1 MASFSTR
8 TKFVVTT
15 LSLTTLMVSYTQPA
29 QALQVKYGAKCSKSG
44 KISTIASGKLICT
57 KVGSKLLWKKYTKIS
72 SETKVNTKL
81 NPLTSN
87 PIKAEPTLNVVVE
100 SAPSSAPSSRTST
113 LPILDKPIAL
123 IASSNSTTNPAPGRF
138 CLDQFNRVSFNNEV
152 LICLNGVWARQLGL
166 RLNTKTS
173 TYAQVNSKLIK
184 SEKDIETALLK
195 DWANWRNKKVLDLE
209 PSMDVILQAGYSQD
223 WAEVTKS
230 TINYT
235 SSVLNANSLKLVQ
248 KPHWVY
254 TESEEERAQE
264 YNTFMKNSSCKTNYV
279 PNSTSFITMYCATAD
294 IGSGGVRI
302 GKPNQSMVN
311 GYKLTPR
318 DKTILTYAVSH
329 DLAIFYIVQTQY
341 KDVAY
346 TGAMSQIPA
355 WIREGTAQLIG
366 SLITNDL
373 INYSKSYVDLPQKDQ
388 WVGPKPESICSRD
401 LQDAE
406 GKDKIMPDNCSQ
418 AMHLYAVSLLAAN
431 HGGIQALFDFF
442 KLYGD
447 NSDWV
452 SDFQKT
458 FNITREEFYQEWWTY
473 LGVPINQWPDMLAPT
488 PPENY

>member
-1 MASFSTR
+1 MARFSPR
-8 TKFVVTT
+8 TTFVVTT
-15 LSLTTLMVSYTQPA
+15 LAITTLMVSYTQPA

-44 KISTIASGKLICT
+44 KISTITSGKLICT
-57 KVGSKLLWKKYTKIS
+57 KVGSKLVWKKYTKTS
-72 SETKVNTKL
+72 TANKVNATL
-81 NPLTSN
+81 NPLVSN
-87 PIKAEPTLNVVVE
+87 PIKTETNPNVE
-100 SAPSSAPSSRTST
+100 SKADQDLTPT

-123 IASSNSTTNPAPGRF
+123 ITSSDPATSPAPGRF
-138 CLDQFNRVSFNNEV
+138 CLDQSNRVSFNNEV
-152 LICLNGVWARQLGL
+152 LICLDGVWARQLGL
-166 RLNTKTS
+166 RLKTDPS
-173 TYAQVNSKLIK
+173 TYAPVSPKLIK
-184 SEKDIETALLK
+184 TDKGIEAVLLK
-195 DWANWRNKKVLDLE
+195 DWATWRTKKVVDLK
-209 PSMDVILQAGYSQD
+209 PSMDVKLQAGYSQD

-235 SSVLNANSLKLVQ
+235 SSVLNANGLKLVQ

-264 YNTFMKNSSCKTNYV
+264 YNTFMKTSSCKTNYV
-279 PNSTSFITMYCATAD
+279 PYSTSFITIYCATAD

-311 GYKLTPR
+311 GYKLTPK
-318 DKTILTYAVSH
+318 DKTNLTYAVSH

-346 TGAMSQIPA
+346 TGMMSQIPA
-355 WIREGTAQLIG
+355 WIREGTAQLIAT
-366 SLITNDL
+366 LITNDL
-373 INYSKSYVDLPQKDQ
+373 KNSSNSYLDLPQKDQ
-388 WVGPKPESICSRD
+388 WNGPKPESICSKD

-406 GKDKIMPDNCSQ
+406 GKDKIMPDTCSQ

-458 FNITREEFYQEWWTY
+458 FNISREEFYQEWWTY
-473 LGVPINQWPDMLAPT
+473 LGVPLNQWPDMLAPT
-488 PPENY
+488 PAERY